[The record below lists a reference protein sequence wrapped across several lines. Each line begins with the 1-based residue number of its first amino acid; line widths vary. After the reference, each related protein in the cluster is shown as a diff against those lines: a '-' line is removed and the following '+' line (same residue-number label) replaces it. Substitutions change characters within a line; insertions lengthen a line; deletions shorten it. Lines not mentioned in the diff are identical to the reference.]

1 VEASRDSVSARAGGA
16 DAAHDRHGKQGRHES
31 RSDPLPDEKHHD
43 QTKRAERTKEP
54 VDETP
59 TAD

>member
-1 VEASRDSVSARAGGA
+1 VEASSDSVSARAGRA
-16 DAAHDRHGKQGRHES
+16 DAAYERHGKEEGHES
-31 RSDPLPDEKHHD
+31 CCHPLADEKHHN
-43 QTKRAERTKEP
+43 QANRGERAKEP